1 MRVLALASALALAGK
16 IFGVPDS
23 DHGECVSGGLLVIL
37 HVPISSPG
45 RGYTLIHSGEDI
57 EKL

>member
-1 MRVLALASALALAGK
+1 VRVLALASALALAGK

-23 DHGECVSGGLLVIL
+23 DHGECVSGGLVVFF
-37 HVPISSPG
+37 HVHVSSQG
-45 RGYTLIHSGEDI
+45 RGYTLFHSGEDI